1 MENKNFFNLQTTVLA
16 FINSGK
22 EGNLAPKEINNTLCF
37 KVAANSGPRDEN
49 GKFKYPAKWVQIY
62 VRNENLKAIV
72 KGACDS
78 GKLVKFEG
86 SISSQAYIDK
96 EGKPQSQLVLNAYD
110 INVLSSRVKEEDV
123 IDTDFNPEDYS
134 SENEGFTAP
143 QL

>member
-1 MENKNFFNLQTTVLA
+1 MENKNFLNLQATVLA

-22 EGNLAPKEINNTLCF
+22 DGNMAPKEINGTLCF
-37 KVAANSGPRDEN
+37 KVAANSGPRGED

-62 VRNENLKAIV
+62 VKNENLKAIV
-72 KGACDS
+72 LGACDS

-86 SISSQAYIDK
+86 SISSQGYVDK
-96 EGKPQSQLVLNAYD
+96 ENKPQSQLVLNAYD

-123 IDTDFNPEDYS
+123 IDTDFNPDDYA
-134 SENEGFTAP
+134 SETEGVTAP